1 MLMETEKILENIGL
15 TKNEI
20 KIYLALLKLGQ
31 ITSWSIIKE
40 TGVHTSKV
48 YDGLQRL
55 LDKGLVSYVIISN
68 TKHFNATDPSRLLDF
83 LDDKKR
89 NIETQEK
96 EIRKIIP
103 SLKAESASSQEET
116 KAEIFKGWKG
126 METVYK
132 MLRET
137 LKKGDINYVMGAS
150 KGEDLEQ
157 VRTFFNKHLKGL
169 AEKRIKQKIIY
180 NEVARGNIE
189 EQGKHPKLFEIR
201 YMKNTTPAEVNIWA
215 DKVMTIILTKNP
227 TAILI
232 TDKKVA
238 DYYRSYFEILW
249 KSAKK

>member
-83 LDDKKR
+83 LDNKKR
-89 NIETQEK
+89 NIEIQEK

-126 METVYK
+126 MET
-132 MLRET
+132 
-137 LKKGDINYVMGAS
+137 
-150 KGEDLEQ
+150 
-157 VRTFFNKHLKGL
+157 
-169 AEKRIKQKIIY
+169 IY

-189 EQGKHPKLFEIR
+189 EQGKHPGLFEIK
-201 YMKNTTPAEVNIWA
+201 YMQNTTPAEVNIWA

-238 DYYRSYFEILW
+238 DSYRAYFEILW
-249 KSAKK
+249 KSA